1 MFAKSIEIIR
11 IKNTPSEI
19 KIQIKPIVPG
29 EPTAKSARSS
39 G

>member
-1 MFAKSIEIIR
+1 MFAKSIEIIH
-11 IKNTPSEI
+11 IMNTPSEI
-19 KIQIKPIVPG
+19 KIQNKSIVPG